1 MDPARIRR
9 EGAQAL
15 VADLTRHGIDV
26 PTPVLEA
33 GARVT
38 ALTQRL
44 AATPAPADHRARA
57 VDTLVADPD
66 ANVAD
71 LVAAEVDAHV
81 AAQAIGRARAVAGA
95 ILAEVLDEHHADI
108 VAGIRSTVFEP
119 ALATLELVATKTGP
133 DDTTTSLLR
142 AGRTKDANT
151 LAGAALAAENLS
163 LAIDLRN
170 RLYRRKSGIT
180 TMRTS
185 VWHNPA
191 DIPAG
196 TLDEL
201 TGADRWVAGIRA
213 GGRLW
218 LGTLPEVED
227 AEREHRARLKA
238 DQLATE
244 AAYHE
249 AKREQSRAR
258 RSGTVAGRR

>member
-26 PTPVLEA
+26 PAPVLEA
-33 GARVT
+33 RARVT
-38 ALTQRL
+38 TLTQRL
-44 AATPAPADHRARA
+44 AATPTPTDHRTRA

-66 ANVAD
+66 AD
-71 LVAAEVDAHV
+71 
-81 AAQAIGRARAVAGA
+81 I
-95 ILAEVLDEHHADI
+95 ADI
-108 VAGIRSTVFEP
+108 VAAIRSTVFEP
-119 ALATLELVATKTGP
+119 AVATLELVATKTNA

-142 AGRTKDANT
+142 AGRTKEANQ
-151 LAGAALAAENLS
+151 LAAAPLAAENLS
-163 LAIDLRN
+163 MAYDLRN
-170 RLYRRKSGIT
+170 RLYRRKSGILHL
-180 TMRTS
+180 RTS

-191 DIPAG
+191 DIPPG

-201 TGADRWVAGIRA
+201 SGADRWVAGIRA

-238 DQLATE
+238 DQLAAE
-244 AAYHE
+244 AAYLD